1 MFEVLATEIVSSLK
15 NQHRLELRCTH
26 SKQIAAV
33 KLGIK
38 DMSKKNAT
46 TQEIV
51 WDRGR
56 PARNEREARNG
67 LEKLHALTARCRHD
81 ARGLSNST
89 RR

>member
-1 MFEVLATEIVSSLK
+1 
-15 NQHRLELRCTH
+15 
-26 SKQIAAV
+26 
-33 KLGIK
+33 
-38 DMSKKNAT
+38 MSKKNAT